1 MTIPQT
7 TSPLVSIQELHAE
20 YQTGRGAVTAL
31 RGTTL
36 HIMPGESV
44 ALVGESGSGKSTLA
58 HALIGLL
65 PENAHLTA
73 GTVRFQDTDI
83 TGWTDNQYRG
93 LRGSKIGLV
102 PQDPAVSLNPVR
114 TIGHQVVEA
123 IRAHKKLPRAAAR
136 VEALELLTQ
145 AGLDRPGVRFQQY
158 PHQLSGGMRQ
168 RVLIA
173 IAIAGQPDLLIADE
187 PTSALDATV
196 QKRILDHLEH
206 LATSRG
212 IAILLV
218 THDLA
223 VAAERTERMIVM
235 HQGRIVE
242 SGSTAN
248 ILADPAD
255 DYTKR
260 LLTAAPGLHDSS
272 RAPVPLDAATPV
284 LVRVTDLS
292 REFTVPGGR
301 GARKQGIQAVD
312 GVSFDLARGETLAL
326 VGESGSGKSTTAKL
340 VLGLDRR
347 TSGTVEFEGTDIT
360 GLKREAWRQ
369 LRRRA
374 QLVYQNP
381 YASLDPRFSIEELV
395 TEPLDAFSLGTRAE
409 RREQAAALLQRVAL
423 PAEYLQRK
431 PDELSGGQRQRVAIA
446 RALTLSPDLVVCDEP
461 VSALDVSVQA
471 QVLELLE
478 ELQQDH
484 ELTYLFI
491 THDLAVVRHLAH
503 RVAVMQAGKIVEIG
517 ATRQIFDHPHHAYT
531 QQLLAAISGA
541 GLQETPVGGPVSVVY
556 S

>member
-7 TSPLVSIQELHAE
+7 TSPLVSIRELHAE
-20 YQTGRGAVTAL
+20 YRTGRGAVTAL

-123 IRAHKKLPRAAAR
+123 IRAHRKLPRAAVR

-173 IAIAGQPDLLIADE
+173 IAIAGEPDLLIADE

-235 HQGRIVE
+235 HKGRIVE

-255 DYTKR
+255 SYTKR
-260 LLTAAPGLHDSS
+260 LLTAAPGLHDSA
-272 RAPVPLDAATPV
+272 RAPAPLDAATPV
-284 LVRVTDLS
+284 LVRVIDLS

-301 GARKQGIQAVD
+301 GARKQRIQAVD

-340 VLGLDRR
+340 VLGLDRP
-347 TSGTVEFEGTDIT
+347 TSGAVEFDGTDIT
-360 GLKREAWRQ
+360 ELKREAWRQ

-409 RREQAAALLQRVAL
+409 RREQAAALLERVAL

-431 PDELSGGQRQRVAIA
+431 PAELSGGQRQRVAIA

-471 QVLELLE
+471 QVLELLG

-484 ELTYLFI
+484 GLTYLFI

-517 ATRQIFDHPHHAYT
+517 ATRQIFDHPHHPYT

-541 GLQETPVGGPVSVVY
+541 GLQETLVGGPVSEVY